1 MRAVGEAGSDIES
14 ATRRAGIAALV
25 FDSDAEFV
33 EALAKRMSGLGCHV
47 ESVSE
52 HERLEAS
59 LRLHHPACL
68 VLSRDEPGVDVLAT
82 LAALRASADW
92 AAIPIFVTGRRLGT
106 DAALDAFGAGA
117 DAALSK
123 TRSEGMA
130 ELAARILGATRRDT
144 DTEPLPL
151 RSAADEPAGDAPD
164 VVVVEDDV
172 ALIEML
178 TYSLANR
185 GYRLAFFSNGR
196 EALKALLD
204 MRTGSCKPV
213 VLLDVDLPGMDGFRV
228 LQELSANRP
237 GDFQIIMAT
246 MHRSEAA
253 QVLAI
258 ESGALDYIVKPISL
272 PITLA
277 KIDRLVQAKVTR

>member
-1 MRAVGEAGSDIES
+1 MKVDSQPQ
-14 ATRRAGIAALV
+14 TVAALV
-25 FDSDAEFV
+25 LDSDAEFV
-33 EALAKRMSGLGCHV
+33 EALTGRMSSLGCQI
-47 ESVSE
+47 ESISD
-52 HERLEAS
+52 HGQLEEG

-68 VLSRDEPGVDVLAT
+68 VLSRDEPEADALAVLGT
-82 LAALRASADW
+82 LRGSPDW

-106 DAALDAFGAGA
+106 DAALAAFGAGA

-123 TRSEGMA
+123 TRSEGVA
-130 ELAARILGATRRDT
+130 ELAARILGATRRETEST
-144 DTEPLPL
+144 DPHVPPP
-151 RSAADEPAGDAPD
+151 ADEPSGDVPD

-178 TYSLANR
+178 NYSLGNQ
-185 GYRLAFFSNGR
+185 GYQLAFYSNGR
-196 EALKALLD
+196 EALEALLD
-204 MRTGSCKPV
+204 MRTGSRRPV

-228 LQELSANRP
+228 LQELSSKRP
-237 GDFQIIMAT
+237 GDFQVIMST
-246 MHRSEAA
+246 MHSSEAA

-277 KIDRLVQAKVTR
+277 KIDRLVQAEVRR

>member
-1 MRAVGEAGSDIES
+1 MKVDPRLQTV
-14 ATRRAGIAALV
+14 AALV
-25 FDSDAEFV
+25 LDSDAEFV
-33 EALAKRMSGLGCHV
+33 ERLAERMSSLGCHI
-47 ESVSE
+47 ESVSAPE
-52 HERLEAS
+52 HLEEE
-59 LRLHHPACL
+59 LREYRPACL
-68 VLSRDEPGVDVLAT
+68 VLDRDEPEGDAQAILGS
-82 LAALRASADW
+82 LRASADW

-106 DAALDAFGAGA
+106 DAALAAFGAGA

-130 ELAARILGATRRDT
+130 ELAARILGAARREKESTHTPVAPPVHETSDVVP
-144 DTEPLPL
+144 D
-151 RSAADEPAGDAPD
+151 DVVPD

-178 TYSLANR
+178 NYSLGNQ
-185 GYRLAFFSNGR
+185 GYELAFYSNGR
-196 EALKALLD
+196 EALEALLD
-204 MRTGSCKPV
+204 MRTGSRKPV

-228 LQELSANRP
+228 LQELSSNRP
-237 GDFQIIMAT
+237 GDFQVIMAT
-246 MHRSEAA
+246 MHSSEAA

-277 KIDRLVQAKVTR
+277 KIDRLVQAEVRR